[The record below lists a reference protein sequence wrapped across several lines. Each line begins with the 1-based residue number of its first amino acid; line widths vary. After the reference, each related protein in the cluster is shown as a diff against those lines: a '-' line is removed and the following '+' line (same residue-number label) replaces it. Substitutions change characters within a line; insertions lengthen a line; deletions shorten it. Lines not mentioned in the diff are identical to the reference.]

1 MSYPLSNSKTTSV
14 EAERRR
20 LLKISEVA
28 MAPILAE
35 QLSYLV
41 GHVGSCP
48 DHCPDCARLRS
59 VAQILLQP
67 FTVEGLGAPGDCY
80 SQMPTEMVLNAP
92 GRSS

>member
-1 MSYPLSNSKTTSV
+1 MSYPLSNSKTTPV

-28 MAPILAE
+28 MGPILAE

-48 DHCPDCARLRS
+48 DLCPDCARLRS

-67 FTVEGLGAPGDCY
+67 FTVEGPGAPSDCY
-80 SQMPTEMVLNAP
+80 SQMLTDMVLNAP